1 MGWFG
6 KAPPRTRPVTKLPCP
21 LGLGEEEGKYPPPP
35 APPAPISSLGFPSG
49 GRVPT
54 ATAPSAG
61 LLAMGIG
68 MLEMGRTTLVT
79 TVGAILTA
87 PREGYVPA
95 SCGKVAFIPVTQAE
109 LTWNGTCPP
118 PPPPFPSLGPT
129 LSSSAPPMLL
139 FSFFSRFLS
148 RPSSLSLLPV
158 VPFGENAKEEWTGWK
173 VR

>member
-61 LLAMGIG
+61 LLAMGIW
-68 MLEMGRTTLVT
+68 MLVMGRTTLVT
-79 TVGAILTA
+79 TVGAILPV

-95 SCGKVAFIPVTQAE
+95 SCGKVAFIPVTEAE

-118 PPPPFPSLGPT
+118 PPFPSLGPP

-158 VPFGENAKEEWTGWK
+158 VTFGENAKEEWTGWK

>member
-6 KAPPRTRPVTKLPCP
+6 KVPPRTRPVTKLPCP

-54 ATAPSAG
+54 ATPPSAG

-68 MLEMGRTTLVT
+68 VLVMGRTTLVT

-87 PREGYVPA
+87 PCERYVPGL
-95 SCGKVAFIPVTQAE
+95 CGKVAVIPVTEAE
-109 LTWNGTCPP
+109 LIWNGTCPP
-118 PPPPFPSLGPT
+118 PPPPFPSLGPP
-129 LSSSAPPMLL
+129 LSSSAPPMPL
-139 FSFFSRFLS
+139 FSGFFS
-148 RPSSLSLLPV
+148 RPSSLFLLPV
-158 VPFGENAKEEWTGWK
+158 VPVGENATEE
-173 VR
+173 